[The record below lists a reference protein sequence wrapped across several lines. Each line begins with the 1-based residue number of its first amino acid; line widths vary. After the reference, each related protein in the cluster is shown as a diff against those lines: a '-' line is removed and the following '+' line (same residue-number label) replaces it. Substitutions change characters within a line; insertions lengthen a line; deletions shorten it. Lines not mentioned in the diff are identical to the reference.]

1 MRKLSLR
8 TTSIAAALLLSFGGS
23 LALVPAAVAAVEKCP
38 IEKRK
43 SKAVGQSAAKK
54 VQKSFKAYTE
64 GDVDT
69 AIAILLEANA
79 KSDFDKAYIDRMLGN
94 FYAEKAQMDTAI
106 KYLKKAVDADVLGGG
121 DHAGTLRLYADLL
134 IQEKKFKESITYY
147 YKWMEFT
154 CKEDAQIYRRI
165 GIGYSEQKNWS
176 KVLEVANKGL
186 ALSDKPDKGLYQMK
200 LTAYFNQKKYPEAVK
215 VLETMVPFFQDDKRL
230 WVQLAQF
237 YLMTEKYTKSLAT
250 YDLAYKNGF
259 LETAG
264 NITRLAQLLAQNGS
278 PYRAA
283 KIYEKHMK
291 AGTIKED
298 EKTLGILA
306 GFYHNAKELREA
318 ASYYGKAADAGNNGK
333 YYLRQG
339 RILSLDGKSKAAV
352 RALKKSLDAGIE
364 YPGEAQFEL
373 ALAYL
378 NLKQYKSAYSRAK
391 LAAKDKKTARS
402 AKSYISYI
410 KEKARVH
417 NVTL

>member
-1 MRKLSLR
+1 MRKLSFK
-8 TTSIAAALLLSFGGS
+8 TTSIAAALLLSLGGS
-23 LALVPAAVAAVEKCP
+23 VAAIPTASAAEKCP

-54 VQKSFKAYTE
+54 VQKSFVAYQE
-64 GDVDT
+64 GNVDE
-69 AIAILLEANA
+69 AIAILLEANP
-79 KSDFDKAYIDRMLGN
+79 KNDFDKAYIARMLGN
-94 FYAEKAQMDTAI
+94 FYAEKAQMGTAI
-106 KYLKKAVDADVLGGG
+106 KYLKTAVEADILGGG
-121 DHAGTLRLYADLL
+121 DHAATLRLYADLL
-134 IQEKKFKESITYY
+134 IQEKNFKDSITYY

-154 CKEDAQIYRRI
+154 CKEDAQVYRRI
-165 GIGYSEQKNWS
+165 GIGYSEQKEWN
-176 KVLEVANKGL
+176 KVLEVADKGL

-215 VLETMVPFFQDDKRL
+215 VLETMVPLFQDDKRL

-264 NITRLAQLLAQNGS
+264 NITRLTQLLAQNGS

-283 KIYEKHMK
+283 KIYEKHLK
-291 AGTIKED
+291 SGLIKES
-298 EKTLGILA
+298 EKTLAILA
-306 GFYHNAKELREA
+306 GFFHNAKELKEA
-318 ASYYGKAADAGNNGK
+318 ALYYGKAGAAENNGK

-339 RILSLDGKSKAAV
+339 RILSLDGKSKSAV
-352 RALKKSLDAGIE
+352 AALKKSLDAGIDS
-364 YPGEAQFEL
+364 PGEAQFEL

-378 NLKQYKSAYSRAK
+378 NLKQYKSAYSRALK
-391 LAAKDKKTARS
+391 AADDKKTARS

-417 NVTL
+417 NVAL